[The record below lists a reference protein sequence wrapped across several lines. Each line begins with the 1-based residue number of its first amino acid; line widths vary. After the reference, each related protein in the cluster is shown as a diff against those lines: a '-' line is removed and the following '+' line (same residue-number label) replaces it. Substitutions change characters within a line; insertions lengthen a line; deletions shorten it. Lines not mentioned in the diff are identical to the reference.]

1 MSFKAARAD
10 HQAASAPL
18 CLVSRAAVG
27 QGQRH
32 ANAGAVTARSR
43 DVMPIQVQGH
53 ILVEALVVIA
63 YRILQQLQGR
73 FPGLR
78 VLCIARVGVGVAV
91 VPEVTGLAALGDGG
105 LHGQAAF
112 AAGKSGLVNLGMLT
126 LIVAVQAGVAGVT
139 AGITIGMGILIGAA
153 LDYFNIGH
161 PADAS
166 FHNGIGRSSVF
177 ARYICKHEGIV
188 PVAQQGGVIEGRAL
202 NSSVDATIAAAGEG
216 DL

>member
-10 HQAASAPL
+10 HQVASAPL

-43 DVMPIQVQGH
+43 DVIPIQVQRH
-53 ILVEALVVIA
+53 ILAEELDICIVAF
-63 YRILQQLQGR
+63 RILQQLQGR

-78 VLCIARVGVGVAV
+78 ILRAARVGVGVAV
-91 VPEVTGLAALGDGG
+91 VPEVAGVAALGDGG

-126 LIVAVQAGVAGVT
+126 LIVAVQAGVAGV
-139 AGITIGMGILIGAA
+139 AVGILIDMGILIGAA

-161 PADAS
+161 PADAIC
-166 FHNGIGRSSVF
+166 HIGIGRSVF
-177 ARYICKHEGIV
+177 AR
-188 PVAQQGGVIEGRAL
+188 
-202 NSSVDATIAAAGEG
+202 
-216 DL
+216 

>member
-126 LIVAVQAGVAGVT
+126 LIVAVQAGVAGV
-139 AGITIGMGILIGAA
+139 AVGILIDMGILIGAA

-166 FHNGIGRSSVF
+166 FHNDIGRSVF
-177 ARYICKHEGIV
+177 ARYICKREGIV

>member
-43 DVMPIQVQGH
+43 DVIPIQVQGH
-53 ILVEALVVIA
+53 ILVEALAVIA

-91 VPEVTGLAALGDGG
+91 VPEVAGVAALGDGG

-126 LIVAVQAGVAGVT
+126 LIVAVQAGVAGFAV
-139 AGITIGMGILIGAA
+139 GILIDMGILIGAA

-161 PADAS
+161 PADAI
-166 FHNGIGRSSVF
+166 FHMGIGRSVF
-177 ARYICKHEGIV
+177 ARYICKREGIV